1 MKLKHIE
8 IHNILS
14 FEHGDLKF
22 GDTGLVLVEGF
33 DYDTGRANG
42 AGKSAIFNAISFAVY
57 DKVPR
62 KITKSEILRKGTKQ
76 GFAYVEI
83 ETHMGTY
90 GVRRE
95 RPVKSTYYKDGKVVD
110 MTQEAFE
117 KIIGLNYEQFLV
129 TMYTAQDAKEK
140 FINLND
146 AGKKDFIL
154 KIMNLSKFTKAKN
167 DITEQMKV
175 LRQSKELTKT
185 KLIGYKSNI
194 SIYKE
199 SIVNPVVIQTKL
211 DKLNKDITTYTN
223 AIIEFKN
230 VKEPDVSKY
239 VETESK
245 IQEKLLAFGQ
255 MRTLVNM
262 KRTELS
268 SLMNDKANAK
278 CPHCNEGLKV
288 TGNRAI
294 SKPGDTIA
302 LEKQKTAV
310 SAEINKLEDELT
322 KEKDVQELIRKIK
335 LKKQEEYSDYNMA
348 QSSISEY
355 RSSIRL
361 KESEKVNLTN
371 QLSKNEDIKAK
382 VKHIITDATV
392 LNKKIVDID
401 DELFLLE
408 AVSSIFET
416 TGAPAYVM
424 DSIVD
429 NLNIAVSE
437 YISEIWPN
445 ATYMLTTYKTNKDKS
460 VKAKF
465 SETLTINGKER
476 SIGSLSGGELR
487 ALSLALDFAIIEVLS
502 SQHGLAL
509 NPIILDEAFNGLDSV
524 GKEMIMDILTKFSEK
539 RQIWVIDHSSEF
551 KSSFNKVM
559 KVEKRSGISKIIEV
573 T

>member
-1 MKLKHIE
+1 MKLKNVE

-14 FEHGDLKF
+14 FEHGNLKF

-83 ETHMGTY
+83 ETPTGTY

-95 RPVKSTYYKDGKVVD
+95 RPVKVTYYKDGKVVD

-146 AGKKDFIL
+146 TGKKDFIL
-154 KIMNLSKFTKAKN
+154 KIMNLSNFTKAKN
-167 DITEQMKV
+167 SVTEQIKV
-175 LRQSKELTKT
+175 LEQSKELAKA
-185 KLIGYKSNI
+185 KLTGYKSNI
-194 SIYKE
+194 NIYKE
-199 SIVNPVVIQTKL
+199 SIVDPTAIQAKL
-211 DKLNKDITTYTN
+211 DQLNKDIDTYNN
-223 AIIEFKN
+223 AIVEFEN
-230 VKEPDVSKY
+230 VKEPDLSKY
-239 VETESK
+239 AETESK
-245 IQEKLLAFGQ
+245 IQNKLINIQSTKTLAQ
-255 MRTLVNM
+255 VKRNELQKLKNMTPDTVCPDCNVDLNIVNGHAH
-262 KRTELS
+262 
-268 SLMNDKANAK
+268 KAGDQSAIDDQILIVSKQINEYEDDMAK
-278 CPHCNEGLKV
+278 ESEIK
-288 TGNRAI
+288 AI
-294 SKPGDTIA
+294 S
-302 LEKQKTAV
+302 E
-310 SAEINKLEDELT
+310 
-322 KEKDVQELIRKIK
+322 KIK
-335 LKKQEEYSDYNMA
+335 LKKQEEYFDYNTA
-348 QSSISEY
+348 RSSISEY

-361 KESEKVNLTN
+361 KESEKVNLIN
-371 QLSKNEDIKAK
+371 QLNKNEDIKTK
-382 VKHIITDATV
+382 VKQIITSATV
-392 LNKKIVDID
+392 LNKKITDTD
-401 DELFLLE
+401 DELFLLN
-408 AVSSIFET
+408 AVGSVFET

-429 NLNIAVSE
+429 SLNAAVSE
-437 YISEIWPN
+437 YVSEIWPS

-460 VKAKF
+460 IKAKF

-487 ALSLALDFAIIEVLS
+487 ALSLALDFAIVEVLS
-502 SQHGLAL
+502 SQHGLSL
-509 NPIILDEAFNGLDSV
+509 NPVILDEAFNGLDDV
-524 GKEMIMDILTKFSEK
+524 GKEMVMDILVKFSET

-551 KSSFNKVM
+551 KSSFNRVM
-559 KVEKRSGISKIIEV
+559 TVEKRSGISKITESI
-573 T
+573 